1 MDYIYNDEDNAP
13 MNDDD
18 PFLGAHNPTVYQ
30 SLEEMKAWESGE
42 VPFDDPPEDG
52 CWNCQHY
59 DGDHCTKEWNNGD
72 KQHYVSERDDKEFTD
87 WCEDW
92 DRDENAVANDWFG
105 EDEEDAKGI

>member
-30 SLEEMKAWESGE
+30 SRTEMKAWESGE

-59 DGDHCTKEWNNGD
+59 DGEHCTREWNNMD
-72 KQHYVSERDDKEFTD
+72 PSCCVPERDNRNFDEY
-87 WCEDW
+87 CEDHET
-92 DRDENAVANDWFG
+92 DESVKAEWYFDDCK
-105 EDEEDAKGI
+105 E